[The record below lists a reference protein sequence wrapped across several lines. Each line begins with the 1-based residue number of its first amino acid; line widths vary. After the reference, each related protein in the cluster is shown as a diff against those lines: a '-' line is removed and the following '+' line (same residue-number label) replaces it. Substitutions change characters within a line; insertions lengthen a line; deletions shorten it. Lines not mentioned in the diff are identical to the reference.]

1 MKRFRPYQRFRRPS
15 AILVSAFVLGATLT
29 LEAGGKLEVGWDKN
43 ANFSKYRT
51 YTWADHPITT
61 RPFVGIEIRANAD
74 EQLKMKG
81 LTIDRDHPDLILNYY
96 GQVDSMDSVPAS
108 DPTYA
113 AVGGTP
119 LQGTTMWTNNSVG
132 TVVSVAKGALLIEMR
147 DASTKQSIWRAMA
160 KGTLKEKSSELQKQ
174 LQTSIAKM
182 FQDFPPSKATQLSSS
197 QKN

>member
-1 MKRFRPYQRFRRPS
+1 MKGLSRYKRSTGPS
-15 AILVSAFVLGATLT
+15 AILVAAFLLCGTLT

-51 YTWADHPITT
+51 YAWADHPTTT

-81 LTIDRDHPDLILNYY
+81 LTVDKDHPDLILNYY

-182 FQDFPPSKATQLSSS
+182 FQDFPPSRPAQGLSASS
-197 QKN
+197 R

>member
-1 MKRFRPYQRFRRPS
+1 MNSAGDNRSFRY
-15 AILVSAFVLGATLT
+15 VSIIQVAVLLLCVTST
-29 LEAGGKLEVGWDKN
+29 VQAGGKLEVGWDKN
-43 ANFSKYRT
+43 TDFSKYRT
-51 YTWADHPITT
+51 YAWGDHPPTT
-61 RPFVGIEIRANAD
+61 RPFVGIEIKANAD

-81 LTIDRDHPDLILNYY
+81 LTVDNDHPDLIVNFY

-132 TVVSVAKGALLIEMR
+132 TVVSVSKGSLVIDMR
-147 DASTKQSIWRAMA
+147 DASTKHSVWRAIA

-174 LQTSIAKM
+174 VQTSIAKM
-182 FQDFPPSKATQLSSS
+182 FQGFPPSKSA
-197 QKN
+197 K

>member
-1 MKRFRPYQRFRRPS
+1 MKRLRPHKRSLRPS
-15 AILVSAFVLGATLT
+15 AVLVTAFMLGATLT

-51 YTWADHPITT
+51 YAWADHPITT

-81 LTIDRDHPDLILNYY
+81 LTIDNEHPDLILNYY

-182 FQDFPPSKATQLSSS
+182 FQDFPPSKATPLSSS